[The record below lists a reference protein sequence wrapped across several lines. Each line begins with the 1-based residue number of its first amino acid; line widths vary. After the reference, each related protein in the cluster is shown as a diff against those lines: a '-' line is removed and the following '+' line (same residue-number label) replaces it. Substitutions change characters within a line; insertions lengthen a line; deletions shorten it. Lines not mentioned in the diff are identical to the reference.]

1 MQLRTKRLSQVA
13 AILLFALTLDLGLR
27 ADLKYEESN
36 QITGGMLQGATK
48 IMSFFGAK
56 GLDKT
61 ASTHYIKGD
70 RLRTDNLVNNE
81 LTDST
86 IVRLDSEEI
95 INIDHKKK
103 SYTVITFEQMRQQ
116 MQKAMEA
123 MQQQQQQQQNKTS
136 DAKNE
141 AKAPDVKVEPKVSI
155 KDTGETKVIN
165 GFNTRHMILSVQLEG
180 EDQKTQDKGAMGA
193 DSDLWITKDI
203 SGFAEQREFYKKYAA
218 KMGSVLMPKGMAAS
232 AGTDPRVGPAVAEL
246 SKQAEKMEG
255 VPVLT
260 VTSVNISA
268 TPSEGTQSS
277 QRNSSSSQ
285 TSSGSSGQESSSS
298 GKEAVAESLGKV
310 LGGFGG
316 FGRKKKKEEPKPATS
331 ESSSTD
337 SSSTGPASVNLMKMT
352 SELKSL
358 SNGPLDSSLFE
369 IPQGYKLI
377 QK

>member
-1 MQLRTKRLSQVA
+1 MYPRTKRLGAVVVT
-13 AILLFALTLDLGLR
+13 LLLALTLDPMFK
-27 ADLKYEESN
+27 ADLKYQESN
-36 QITGGMLQGATK
+36 QITGGMLEGATK
-48 IMSFFGAK
+48 MMSFFGMK
-56 GLDKT
+56 GLDRT
-61 ASTHYIKGD
+61 MSTHYVKGD
-70 RLRTDNLVNNE
+70 RLRTDSLVNNE

-86 IVRLDSEEI
+86 IIRLDREDI

-103 SYTVITFEQMRQQ
+103 SYTLMTFEQMRQQ

-123 MQQQQQQQQNKTS
+123 MQHPSKTS
-136 DAKNE
+136 DVKTD
-141 AKAPDVKVEPKVSI
+141 AKAPDVKVEPKISI

-165 GFNTRHMILSVQLEG
+165 GFNTRHVILSMQIEG
-180 EDQKTQDKGAMGA
+180 QDQKTQDKGAMGA
-193 DSDLWITKDI
+193 DSDLWITKDV
-203 SGFAEQREFYKKYAA
+203 SGFAEQKEFYKKYAA
-218 KMGSVLMPKGMAAS
+218 KMGSMLMPRGMAAS

-260 VTSVNISA
+260 VTSVNISG

-277 QRNSSSSQ
+277 QGSSSSSQ
-285 TSSGSSGQESSSS
+285 TSSSSSSQESS

-316 FGRKKKKEEPKPATS
+316 FGRKKKKEEPKPAAS
-331 ESSSTD
+331 ESSSAE
-337 SSSTGPASVNLMKMT
+337 SSTTGPVSVNLMKMT

-358 SNGPLDSSLFE
+358 SNEPLDASLFE
-369 IPQGYKLI
+369 IPQGYKLT

>member
-13 AILLFALTLDLGLR
+13 AILLLALTLDLGLR

-48 IMSFFGAK
+48 MMSFFGVK

-61 ASTHYIKGD
+61 MSTHYLKGD

-86 IVRLDSEEI
+86 IVRLDREEI

-103 SYTVITFEQMRQQ
+103 SYTVMTFEQMRQQ

-123 MQQQQQQQQNKTS
+123 MQHQNKTS
-136 DAKNE
+136 EAKND

-165 GFNTRHMILSVQLEG
+165 GFDTRHMILSVQMEG
-180 EDQKTQDKGAMGA
+180 QDQKTQDKGAFGA

-203 SGFAEQREFYKKYAA
+203 AGFAEQREFYKKYAA
-218 KMGSVLMPKGMAAS
+218 KMGSALMPKGMAAS

-260 VTSVNISA
+260 VTSVNISG

-285 TSSGSSGQESSSS
+285 TSSSSSGQESSSS

-316 FGRKKKKEEPKPATS
+316 FGRKKKKEEPKPAQN

-337 SSSTGPASVNLMKMT
+337 PSSTGPASVNLMKMT

-358 SNGPLDSSLFE
+358 SNAPLDSSLFE

-377 QK
+377 QR

>member
-13 AILLFALTLDLGLR
+13 AILLLALTLESGLR

-36 QITGGMLQGATK
+36 QITGGMLQSATK
-48 IMSFFGAK
+48 MMSFFGVK

-61 ASTHYIKGD
+61 MSTHYLKGD

-81 LTDST
+81 LTDTT
-86 IVRLDSEEI
+86 IVRLDREDI
-95 INIDHKKK
+95 INVDHKKK
-103 SYTVITFEQMRQQ
+103 SYTVMTFEQMRQQ

-123 MQQQQQQQQNKTS
+123 MQQQQQQQNKTS
-136 DAKNE
+136 EAKND
-141 AKAPDVKVEPKVSI
+141 AKAPDIKVEPKVSI

-165 GFNTRHMILSVQLEG
+165 GFDTRHMILSVQMEG
-180 EDQKTQDKGAMGA
+180 QDQKTQDKGALGA

-203 SGFAEQREFYKKYAA
+203 AGFAEQREFYKKYAA
-218 KMGSVLMPKGMAAS
+218 KLGSALMPKGMAAS

-260 VTSVNISA
+260 VTSVNISG

-285 TSSGSSGQESSSS
+285 TSSSSSGQESS

-310 LGGFGG
+310 FGGFGG
-316 FGRKKKKEEPKPATS
+316 FGRKKKKEEPKPAQS
-331 ESSSTD
+331 ESSSTEP
-337 SSSTGPASVNLMKMT
+337 SSTGPVSVNLMKMT

-358 SNGPLDSSLFE
+358 SNEPLDSSLFE

-377 QK
+377 QR

>member
-1 MQLRTKRLSQVA
+1 MDLSTKRLSGVVA
-13 AILLFALTLDLGLR
+13 TSLLALLLGSALK
-27 ADLKYEESN
+27 ADLKYQEAT
-36 QITGGMLQGATK
+36 QITGGMLESATK
-48 IMSFFGAK
+48 MMSFFGVK

-61 ASTHYIKGD
+61 MSTHYIKGD

-86 IVRLDSEEI
+86 IIRLDREDI

-103 SYTVITFEQMRQQ
+103 GYTVMTFEQMRQQ

-123 MQQQQQQQQNKTS
+123 MQHPSKGS
-136 DAKNE
+136 DKDAKTD
-141 AKAPDVKVEPKVSI
+141 AKAPDVKFEPKISI

-165 GFNTRHMILSVQLEG
+165 GFNTRHVIMSIQMEG
-180 EDQKTQDKGAMGA
+180 QDQKTQDKGAFGA
-193 DSDLWITKDI
+193 DSDLWITKDV
-203 SGFAEQREFYKKYAA
+203 SGFAEQREFYKKYAT
-218 KMGSVLMPKGMAAS
+218 KFGSALMPKGMTVS
-232 AGTDPRVGPAVAEL
+232 AGTDPRVGPAMAEL

-260 VTSVNISA
+260 VTAVNISG
-268 TPSEGTQSS
+268 TPSDGTQSS
-277 QRNSSSSQ
+277 QPSSSSRETSSSSSSQ
-285 TSSGSSGQESSSS
+285 ESS

-316 FGRKKKKEEPKPATS
+316 FGRKKKKEEPKPTVS
-331 ESSSTD
+331 ESSSTS
-337 SSSTGPASVNLMKMT
+337 SSSTGPVSVNLMKMT

-358 SNGPLDSSLFE
+358 SNAPLDTSLFE
-369 IPQGYKLI
+369 IPQGYKLT